1 MDQLYVLQL
10 ENGKYYVGKTK
21 NVAERYKQHIA
32 GTGST
37 WTRTFKP
44 VKLLETRS
52 LKNQHDETNLT
63 KDLMKKYGV
72 DNVRG
77 GAYTTVSLDNATKSV
92 LERELRSSTD
102 ACFKCGE
109 KGHFASKCPD
119 KAELEVVW
127 KREEKDESEVEY
139 ETDIWECSHCPKQFT
154 SYKAAERHENA
165 CGGQSYS
172 ACYRCGRTSHYANNC
187 YAKSHVD
194 GYELDSD
201 NESDDESEDDY

>member
-21 NVAERYKQHIA
+21 NVAERYKQHLA

-44 VKLLETRS
+44 VKMLETRS
-52 LKNQHDETNLT
+52 LKNEHDETNLT

-77 GAYTTVSLDNATKSV
+77 GAYTTVSLDSATKSV

-109 KGHFASKCPD
+109 KGHFASKCS
-119 KAELEVVW
+119 ANA
-127 KREEKDESEVEY
+127 ESESEQEDV
-139 ETDIWECSHCPKQFT
+139 WECSHCPKQFT
-154 SYKAAERHENA
+154 SYKAAEQHENA
-165 CGGQSYS
+165 CGGQFYS

-187 YAKSHVD
+187 YAKSHSD
-194 GYELDSD
+194 GYQLDSD
-201 NESDDESEDDY
+201 EEDESEDESD